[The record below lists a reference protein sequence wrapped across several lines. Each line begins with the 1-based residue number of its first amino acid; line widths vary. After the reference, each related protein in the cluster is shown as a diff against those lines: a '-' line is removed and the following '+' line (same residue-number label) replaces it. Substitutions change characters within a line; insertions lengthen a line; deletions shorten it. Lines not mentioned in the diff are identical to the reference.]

1 MDPPEPRSPLSVSI
15 ELAVID
21 LAGTTLN
28 DRVNGKSVVADAMT
42 AAFAGESLDL
52 PAHAF
57 AAERGR
63 QKAEAVRRL
72 LARIGGRAEETTG
85 DGREADADP
94 RAARIYQAFL
104 RELERRL
111 PSMSE
116 IPGAT
121 ETLRKLRNRG
131 VRVALG
137 SGLPAPLGNT
147 LLRQL
152 GWAEPELFDYVI
164 PEELGVSRPD
174 PAGIVAARRRL
185 GITAPRRVVKVGDTV
200 LDIQEGRNAGVWT
213 VGVLTGA
220 GTRDELEAAGADDV
234 LESIRGLIS

>member
-1 MDPPEPRSPLSVSI
+1 LDSLEQLSPLPASI

-28 DRVNGKSVVADAMT
+28 DSVNGRSVVADAMT
-42 AAFAGESLDL
+42 AAFAGEGLDL
-52 PAHAF
+52 PAEAF

-63 QKAEAVRRL
+63 QKSEAVRRL
-72 LARIGGRAEETTG
+72 LARIGGRAEESIG

-121 ETLRKLRNRG
+121 ETLRALRKRG

-137 SGLPAPLGNT
+137 SGLPSRIVDT

-174 PAGIVAARRRL
+174 PAGIVAAMRRF
-185 GITAPRRVVKVGDTV
+185 GITDPRKVVKVGDTV
-200 LDIQEGRNAGVWT
+200 LDIEEGRNAGVWT

-220 GTRDELEAAGADDV
+220 GTRDELESAGADCV